1 MGVRDVARD
10 AQAQPVALPSRRQA
24 EARLEDLFQ
33 ALLGH
38 AGAVVVDMQH
48 HRFRPVLQAQAG
60 AFAVF
65 QRIVQQVADT
75 TLERQGLA
83 RIRLRGATDD
93 LHPAIGQV
101 GLGDVLEQQVEVDR
115 LDVLVD
121 IGVFHALQRALHQQ
135 FQLVQVAPELLL
147 QALVLEEFY
156 PQAQAGDRRAQVM
169 GDGAEQLPA
178 LVQVAVDALV
188 HGVEGARHLH
198 QFAGAALLQRCR
210 RTAQGQVAGGARQ
223 ALERTA
229 LPMHQQAGEKQQQQ
243 AGENDREHLL
253 RLQSLGFQ
261 ADVRRRHQAGDV
273 QPLAVADAD
282 LGHQHRRVH
291 RFQGQRVVRPGTR
304 QLVELQRAVEQAQLV
319 GTDELDL

>member
-1 MGVRDVARD
+1 M
-10 AQAQPVALPSRRQA
+10 
-24 EARLEDLFQ
+24 
-33 ALLGH
+33 
-38 AGAVVVDMQH
+38 
-48 HRFRPVLQAQAG
+48 
-60 AFAVF
+60 
-65 QRIVQQVADT
+65 
-75 TLERQGLA
+75 
-83 RIRLRGATDD
+83 
-93 LHPAIGQV
+93 
-101 GLGDVLEQQVEVDR
+101 LEQQVEVDR

-121 IGVFHALQRALHQQ
+121 IGVLHALQRALHQQ

-156 PQAQAGDRRAQVM
+156 PQAQAGDRRAQVV

-178 LVQVAVDALV
+178 LVQVAVDALM

-210 RTAQGQVAGGARQ
+210 RTAQGQVAAARARRLSGRLCQ
-223 ALERTA
+223 CISKPVKSSSNRLVKTI
-229 LPMHQQAGEKQQQQ
+229 
-243 AGENDREHLL
+243 EHLL

-273 QPLAVADAD
+273 QPLAFADAD

-291 RFQGQRVVRPGTR
+291 RLQGQRVVRPGTR

-319 GTDELDL
+319 GTDEFDLQLDLLAQALVQHVLDDLQHRLLVRRVRQGTHLQRPVVQRDEEARTAHAAQLVEHQRTVAERQGTEVADAGRPSSRPGCASW